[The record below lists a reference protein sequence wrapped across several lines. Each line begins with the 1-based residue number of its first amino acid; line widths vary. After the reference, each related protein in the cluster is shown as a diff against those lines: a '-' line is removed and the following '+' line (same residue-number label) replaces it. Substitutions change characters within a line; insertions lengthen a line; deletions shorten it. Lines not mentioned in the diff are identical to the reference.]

1 MSRLNRETL
10 FKIARS
16 ARRQPTSEIRPP
28 RAAGSAAPGRGGR
41 QHLGA
46 RRMTGYT
53 VLVMIAL
60 VLSKFTGQIRDILAV
75 SLFRHGDL
83 TDAYIQGFLIPDFVY
98 ELLIGGSIQAAI
110 IPTLSGSLERGEG
123 RRGWH
128 SVSILISY
136 ACVTML
142 AVVLVGEIAAPLL
155 LAPLTSA
162 TTLPL
167 ATQVT
172 RVLFPQ
178 TYLMMLAALSIGV
191 LNAYNRFDRT
201 AFGPVVYNLCVIV
214 SLLVFGHPSAD
225 AVVRVAAGVTASALV
240 FFLLQ
245 AGLARR
251 ELQNFRPSLDHRDPG
266 FRRLL
271 IIALPT
277 LAASAIPPFNN
288 ILLNAIIQSVGLPA
302 GSTTSLRNATTL
314 WMLPWGVFAVAVGQ
328 VMLPSLSALNA
339 SGRYREAGELL
350 GASLRRALFLTIP
363 SGVIYLALR
372 QDIVRAVFQ
381 WRVSSYGESAVEMT
395 AGLLLFYSVTIVTHT
410 FVYITNQAFFSIRNT
425 RIPLLGSLLSMFLT
439 TTLGYL
445 GARFTPLGTGGLSL
459 GYASASLINAVVL
472 QLLYR
477 RTHPR
482 GRARDM
488 RPFVTAAVPAA
499 VFTLLALLVVEW
511 LAMRSAFFPAGKL
524 VQLLWLALRVALGFL
539 VWFLSSIALGVQ
551 EALALVKRLLSLFGF
566 VRRGADSGVKR
577 RL

>member
-1 MSRLNRETL
+1 MKPLKRETL
-10 FKIARS
+10 FTVARS
-16 ARRQPTSEIRPP
+16 ARRQPAEEVRAP
-28 RAAGSAAPGRGGR
+28 RAAGSAVPQRGAR
-41 QHLGA
+41 QPLGA
-46 RRMTGYT
+46 RRMTGFT

-142 AVVLVGEIAAPLL
+142 AVVLVGEAMAPLL

-162 TTLPL
+162 ATLPL
-167 ATQVT
+167 ATRVT

-191 LNAYNRFDRT
+191 LNAYNRFNRT
-201 AFGPVVYNLCVIV
+201 AFGPVVYNICVIV

-277 LAASAIPPFNN
+277 LAASAIPPFNT

-328 VMLPSLSALNA
+328 VMLPSLSAFNA
-339 SGRYREAGELL
+339 SGRYQEAGELL
-350 GASLRRALFLTIP
+350 GASLRRALYLTIP
-363 SGVIYLALR
+363 SGIIYVALR
-372 QDIVRAVFQ
+372 VDIVRAVFQ
-381 WRVSSYGESAVEMT
+381 WRVASYSEDAVRMT
-395 AGLLLFYSVTIVTHT
+395 AGLLLFYSATIVTHT

-439 TTLGYL
+439 ATLGYL
-445 GARFTPLGTGGLSL
+445 AARFTPLGTGGLSL
-459 GYASASLINAVVL
+459 GYATASLINAVVL
-472 QLLYR
+472 QIVYH

-482 GRARDM
+482 GRARGM
-488 RPFVTAAVPAA
+488 RPFVMGAFPAA
-499 VFTLLALLVVEW
+499 VFTLLTLLVVEW
-511 LAMRSAFFPAGKL
+511 LAMRAAFVPTGKL
-524 VQLLWLALRVALGFL
+524 AELLWLGLRVVLGFL
-539 VWFLSSIALGVQ
+539 VWFLSSLALGLK
-551 EALALVKRLLSLFGF
+551 EGLALVQRVLGLLGLG
-566 VRRGADSGVKR
+566 RRAA
-577 RL
+577 